1 MTTANGN
8 PAIWPARPHPAAP
21 TLSSTATCASS
32 PPGSET
38 VMTSRITPAAVITAH
53 AQGRA
58 TLPWVPTPTGRQRR
72 ALAARPGHPGRTLH
86 LAAARP

>member
-1 MTTANGN
+1 MTTVN
-8 PAIWPARPHPAAP
+8 PAISPVRPHPAAP
-21 TLSSTATCASS
+21 TLSSTDTRAST

-38 VMTSRITPAAVITAH
+38 TMTSRYDPAAVVTAH

-58 TLPWVPTPTGRQRR
+58 TLPWVPTLTSRQRR
-72 ALAARPGHPGRTLH
+72 ALAARLAQPSRTRH